1 MIELSEAIGKDLS
14 KQIEEFFKQPSEDT
28 LETAINSETKRE
40 SLRDRQAEIGYGFM
54 PDDCL
59 CPYCGYDFVDDPRS
73 WDEAITGCRNS
84 SCARSYCE

>member
-1 MIELSEAIGKDLS
+1 MIELSEAIGRDLN
-14 KQIEEFFKQPSEDT
+14 KQIEEFFKQP
-28 LETAINSETKRE
+28 AINSETKRE

-59 CPYCGYDFVDDPRS
+59 CPYCGYDFVDDSKS
-73 WDEAITGCRNS
+73 WDVPITGCRNS